1 MFSNGWDTHAYT
13 HTQKKIQP
21 VVNTMSSKFVLKKE
35 EKKYVSGLTEYEAGK
50 ASLSTS
56 GNK

>member
-1 MFSNGWDTHAYT
+1 MVGIHMHT
-13 HTQKKIQP
+13 HTHKKKIQQ